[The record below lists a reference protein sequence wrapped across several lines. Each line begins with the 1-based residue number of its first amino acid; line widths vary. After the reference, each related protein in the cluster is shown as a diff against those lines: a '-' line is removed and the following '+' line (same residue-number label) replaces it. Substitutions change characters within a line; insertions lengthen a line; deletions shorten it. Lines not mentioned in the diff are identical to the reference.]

1 MSLIVVPKGSKKRE
15 VEELCGEVL
24 NKAFGLP
31 GLRELNVLCI
41 IMAAEK
47 RDVRVNEFGC
57 IECDIGSWMDHDFQ
71 EGIHVDAKTMD
82 MEDSDNVALVEVD

>member
-1 MSLIVVPKGSKKRE
+1 MSVIVVPQGSKKRE

-24 NKAFGLP
+24 DKAFNLP
-31 GLRELNVLCI
+31 GLRELNALCI

-57 IECDIGSWMDHDFQ
+57 IECDIGSWMDLSV
-71 EGIHVDAKTMD
+71 EPMD